1 MSRKIRKGDQ
11 VIVLSGRDKGR
22 QGSVLEVLPDDQVVV
37 EGINTVKR
45 HQKPNPQAGKQGGIL
60 EKSMPLPF
68 ESGDLQPGL
77 QKGGPDWIQDAHRR
91 QEGAL
96 LQVEWRNDRRVSV
109 VQRKNLM
116 ARLQEF
122 YKETVVPRLKSELK
136 IENAMQV
143 PRITKITINMGVGE
157 AVADR
162 KVMDAAVTDL
172 TKIAGQK
179 PLVTKSRKAIASFK
193 LRAGLA
199 VGAKVTLRGARMYEF
214 LDRLIN
220 IAMPRIRDFR
230 GVSSRSFDGQGNYSM
245 GVKEQIIFPEIQY
258 DQVDQIRGMDITITT
273 TAVDNRHGRAL
284 LEAFN
289 FPFRK

>member
-1 MSRKIRKGDQ
+1 
-11 VIVLSGRDKGR
+11 
-22 QGSVLEVLPDDQVVV
+22 
-37 EGINTVKR
+37 
-45 HQKPNPQAGKQGGIL
+45 
-60 EKSMPLPF
+60 
-68 ESGDLQPGL
+68 
-77 QKGGPDWIQDAHRR
+77 
-91 QEGAL
+91 
-96 LQVEWRNDRRVSV
+96 
-109 VQRKNLM
+109 M
-116 ARLQEF
+116 ARLHEF
-122 YKETVVPRLKSELK
+122 YRETVVPRLRADLK

-172 TKIAGQK
+172 TKISGQK
-179 PLVTKSRKAIASFK
+179 PLITKSRKAIASFK

-230 GVSSRSFDGQGNYSM
+230 GVSARSFDGQGNYSL